1 MCPIS
6 FIWAWLDVCHGPK
19 VFITMNESA
28 LAFSP
33 SRVPF
38 VRLGVGGKYQKNL
51 MPVLGDEEK
60 AIYGKSISV

>member
-1 MCPIS
+1 
-6 FIWAWLDVCHGPK
+6 
-19 VFITMNESA
+19 MNESA